1 MAVDEFAT
9 HRTDITLLWTDET
22 LQQWEETIHDSRH
35 TVYPVCEETVD
46 HVVGVLN
53 IKDFFRFRGRTKDFI
68 MKHAVKPAQFIPKS
82 VKADVLFRRMK
93 VSHNHFAV
101 VLDEYGGMVGIVTMN
116 DLLEQLVGDLEDDLA
131 ELAEEPKISRIS
143 KDTWKID
150 GGVDLEDAAEAL
162 EVELPVEDYDTFGGF
177 VFGIYGT
184 IPSDGTQFEVDACG
198 LHIKILSIKEH
209 RLESALV
216 CKTTGSENAAEQERS
231 EKNEDK

>member
-1 MAVDEFAT
+1 M
-9 HRTDITLLWTDET
+9 
-22 LQQWEETIHDSRH
+22 
-35 TVYPVCEETVD
+35 
-46 HVVGVLN
+46 
-53 IKDFFRFRGRTKDFI
+53 
-68 MKHAVKPAQFIPKS
+68 
-82 VKADVLFRRMK
+82 
-93 VSHNHFAV
+93 
-101 VLDEYGGMVGIVTMN
+101 
-116 DLLEQLVGDLEDDLA
+116 A

-162 EVELPVEDYDTFGGF
+162 EGELPVEDYDTFGGF

>member
-1 MAVDEFAT
+1 
-9 HRTDITLLWTDET
+9 
-22 LQQWEETIHDSRH
+22 
-35 TVYPVCEETVD
+35 
-46 HVVGVLN
+46 
-53 IKDFFRFRGRTKDFI
+53 

-150 GGVDLEDAAEAL
+150 GGVDLEDATVAL

-209 RLESALV
+209 RLESAVV